1 MGSRNRV
8 RGRDL
13 KNISVTGI
21 TISENQP
28 RQYFDEYE
36 LLRLRDSI
44 KQSGIIQP
52 LTVRKKEN
60 GKYELL
66 AGERRLRAAIL
77 AGYKKVPCIVY
88 CTDDISSAVF
98 SLTENLQR
106 SDLTFFEEAEGINR
120 LITHF
125 GLTHYEAAAELGL
138 AQSTL
143 SNKLRVLCLNEKQ
156 RERIVS
162 ARLTE
167 RHARALVRLEEKQ
180 RDEALDF
187 IIGEALTVAQTET
200 YIENLLRPQEK
211 PVKAEEKPR
220 EFKNAIGDI
229 RLFANSF
236 SRLVTTLTSS
246 GIRASEE
253 CRETK
258 DYIEY
263 RVKINKCSV
272 SDQKATQLKIC

>member
-1 MGSRNRV
+1 MTLKNKV
-8 RGRDL
+8 VGRDL
-13 KNISVTGI
+13 KNIAVTDL
-21 TISENQP
+21 TVSENQP
-28 RQYFDEYE
+28 RKYFGEYE

-44 KQSGIIQP
+44 KQSGIIEP
-52 LTVRKKEN
+52 LTVRKREN

-88 CTDDISSAVF
+88 CINDISSAVF
-98 SLTENLQR
+98 TLTENLQR
-106 SDLTFFEEAEGINR
+106 KDLTFFEEAEGINR

-143 SNKLRVLCLNEKQ
+143 SNKLRILRLNEKQ
-156 RERIVS
+156 RERIVLS
-162 ARLTE
+162 RLSE
-167 RHARALVRLEEKQ
+167 RHARAVVKLEEDL
-180 RDEALDF
+180 RDDALDF
-187 IIGEALTVAQTET
+187 IIGEALTVAQTEM
-200 YIENLLRPQEK
+200 YIDNILNPKEKVQKAPEK
-211 PVKAEEKPR
+211 PH

-236 SRLVTTLTSS
+236 SRLVSALSSS
-246 GIRASEE
+246 GIKASEE

-263 RVKINKCSV
+263 RVKINKATV
-272 SDQKATQLKIC
+272 SDQKNTQLKIC